1 MVALA
6 GGVLFVAAQV
16 FPPTDASAAPA
27 KAKKLSVTSA
37 AFGDN
42 KPIPSGFTCDGAS
55 ASPPLKLGK
64 APKGTK
70 DRALIMTDPDAPSG
84 TLTHW
89 VAWNLPNS
97 GVPEQTLP
105 PAVVQG
111 KNTFGNAA
119 YAGPCPPAGSAP
131 HHYRFTVS
139 AVSKKITL
147 TPGATAD
154 EVRAAIKGKVLAQGT
169 LTGTYQRG
177 TGTQ

>member
-6 GGVLFVAAQV
+6 GGGLFVAAQL
-16 FPPTDASAAPA
+16 FPPPAASAVPA
-27 KAKKLSVTSA
+27 KAKKLSVKSA
-37 AFGDN
+37 AFGN
-42 KPIPSGFTCDGAS
+42 NQPIPSGFTCDGAS

-89 VAWNLPNS
+89 VAWNLPS
-97 GVPEQTLP
+97 GGVPEQTLP
-105 PAVVQG
+105 PEVVQG

-147 TPGATAD
+147 APGATAD
-154 EVRAAIKGKVLAQGT
+154 EVRAAIRGKVLAQGT

>member
-1 MVALA
+1 MGALA
-6 GGVLFVAAQV
+6 VGGLFVAAQL
-16 FPPTDASAAPA
+16 FPPPAASAVPA

-37 AFGDN
+37 AFGN
-42 KPIPSGFTCDGAS
+42 NQPIPSGFTCDGAS

-89 VAWNLPNS
+89 VAWNLPS
-97 GVPEQTLP
+97 GGVPEQTLP
-105 PAVVQG
+105 PEVVQG

-147 TPGATAD
+147 AAGATAD